1 MRTLT
6 RILLFCLLLP
16 AGCTTD
22 IGRLECRIDRIAE
35 RCDARIGV
43 AVTTPA
49 GLLLSRNDTL
59 LPMLSVFKFPVA
71 LAALDRMER
80 DTLPLTH
87 PVTVGFERL
96 DRNTYSPMR
105 DSLPA
110 GGGTVA
116 LGALL
121 RYAVSA
127 SDNIACDLL
136 IDFAGGPAVVDD
148 YVRSLGIDGMRIL
161 TDERRMH
168 LTVGNQRL
176 NAARPSAVC
185 ALFDRF
191 LRGGVLSAAHEAFL
205 RSLLVSTETGAD
217 KLKAGLPARTVIG
230 HKTGSSD
237 RTADGIRIADNDAGY
252 VLLPDGRSYCIAV
265 FVTDSEEDDA
275 ANAAVIAAISAAV
288 YDHFADDP
296 NSGMHGSTPRPDR
309 YTDRTPAH

>member
-22 IGRLECRIDRIAE
+22 IGRLERRIDRIAE

-136 IDFAGGPAVVDD
+136 IDFAGGPDRKSVV
-148 YVRSLGIDGMRIL
+148 
-161 TDERRMH
+161 
-168 LTVGNQRL
+168 
-176 NAARPSAVC
+176 
-185 ALFDRF
+185 
-191 LRGGVLSAAHEAFL
+191 
-205 RSLLVSTETGAD
+205 
-217 KLKAGLPARTVIG
+217 
-230 HKTGSSD
+230 
-237 RTADGIRIADNDAGY
+237 
-252 VLLPDGRSYCIAV
+252 
-265 FVTDSEEDDA
+265 
-275 ANAAVIAAISAAV
+275 
-288 YDHFADDP
+288 
-296 NSGMHGSTPRPDR
+296 
-309 YTDRTPAH
+309 

>member
-16 AGCTTD
+16 VGCTTD
-22 IGRLECRIDRIAE
+22 IGRLERRIDRIAE

-136 IDFAGGPAVVDD
+136 IDFAGGPAAVDD